1 MPASLVVVGVEG
13 PIGVA
18 VGLVVVGGTAAGC
31 CTFVVVVVV
40 GSVPVLVAG
49 AERLAHWR
57 LIIQRFYKVYP
68 LYGW

>member
-49 AERLAHWR
+49 CTRVCTVQNRLVVASISR
-57 LIIQRFYKVYP
+57 RVGI
-68 LYGW
+68 